1 MLLHLFNG
9 AGIIDNMT
17 ELAAQKAALRAEMIA
32 RRDALPDR
40 DRRSA
45 QICALVQQLPAF
57 LAATAIHCYVPMRSE
72 VDTRSLIAAAL
83 AAGKAVAV
91 PIVAGQHRLEH
102 SWIDSLTETEWVR
115 GRFGTL
121 QPRQIRPAQ
130 PGAWSLTIVP
140 LLAFDRELYR
150 LGYGGGFYDAL
161 LAFAPAIAVG
171 VAFAV
176 QEVAHV
182 PREPHDI
189 RLDMVVCEDGVR
201 RG

>member
-1 MLLHLFNG
+1 
-9 AGIIDNMT
+9 MT
-17 ELAAQKAALRAEMIA
+17 ELAAQKAALRAAMMA

-45 QICALVQQLPAF
+45 QICALAQQLPAF
-57 LAATAIHCYVPMRSE
+57 LAATVIHCYVPMRSE
-72 VDTRSLIAAAL
+72 VDTRPLIAAAL

-91 PIVAGQHRLEH
+91 PVVAGQRRLEH
-102 SWIDSLTETEWVR
+102 SWIDSLAETEWVR

-121 QPRQIRPAQ
+121 QPRQIRPAR

-140 LLAFDRELYR
+140 LLAFDHDLYR

-161 LAFAPAIAVG
+161 LATAPTIAVG

-176 QEVAHV
+176 QEVV
-182 PREPHDI
+182 RLPREPHDI
-189 RLDMVVCEDGVR
+189 QLDLVVCEDGI
-201 RG
+201 RGAEQGSARSGSAGR

>member
-1 MLLHLFNG
+1 
-9 AGIIDNMT
+9 MT
-17 ELAAQKAALRAEMIA
+17 ELAAQKAALRAAMMA
-32 RRDALPDR
+32 CRDTLTDR

-57 LAATAIHCYVPMRSE
+57 LAATAIHCYVPIRSE
-72 VDTRSLIAAAL
+72 VDTRPLIVVAL
-83 AAGKAVAV
+83 SAGKAVAV
-91 PIVAGQHRLEH
+91 PVVAGQRRLEH
-102 SWIDSLTETEWVR
+102 SWIDSLAETEWVR

-121 QPRQIRPAQ
+121 QPRQIRLAQ

-161 LAFAPAIAVG
+161 LTTAPTIAVG

-176 QEVAHV
+176 QEVARL

-189 RLDMVVCEDGVR
+189 RLDLVVCEDGI
-201 RG
+201 RGAAQGSARSSSAGR